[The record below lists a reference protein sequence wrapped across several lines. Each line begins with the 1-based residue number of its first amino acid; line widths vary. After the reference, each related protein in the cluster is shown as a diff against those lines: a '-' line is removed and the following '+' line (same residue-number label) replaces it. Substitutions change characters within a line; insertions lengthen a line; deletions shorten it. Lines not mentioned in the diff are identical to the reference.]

1 MFKTLSL
8 FAASLILFAFVSG
21 CTVKK
26 DFSFDIDYDLPVNET
41 GSGTTYATSS
51 TVKASDYSSDF
62 DKYKED
68 ISNVDVESA
77 TYTILT
83 AVPKSPAQTIIN
95 ATLTVADLKGGAP
108 VLVGTV
114 SNINLTTALGVETD
128 LPLTDE
134 GKQKIEDQLR
144 GSDGAAVF
152 TFSGSTNEMPII
164 FTVKF
169 KLNLKAT
176 YEKTIP

>member
-1 MFKTLSL
+1 MKQLVQFLSL
-8 FAASLILFAFVSG
+8 LAFTAFIGG
-21 CTVKK
+21 CTVTK
-26 DFSFDIDYDLPVNET
+26 DFGFDIDYDMAVNET
-41 GSGTTYATSS
+41 GSGTTYATSA

-68 ISNVDVESA
+68 ISNVDIESA
-77 TYTILT
+77 TYTILSS
-83 AVPKSPAQTIIN
+83 VPKSPAQQIIN
-95 ATLTVADLKGGAP
+95 ATLTVADLKGGTP

-144 GSDGAAVF
+144 GSDGAAIF